1 MKTLLKITLFIMIS
15 MNALSSQLLFDFY
28 AFYNWNKVV
37 DINKDRRFVIFDTKG
52 MGETSIGV
60 AVTGGCDGFLE
71 YFRQEIDKSYY
82 ICKVEE
88 GNGDASFF
96 EMITERGEAGSGITP
111 FKFIEGTGRW
121 KELVGLGCMGAFSM
135 IKGFNENM
143 KNASIIFKA
152 KCDLP
157 DSTLERFKNYNKP
170 E

>member
-1 MKTLLKITLFIMIS
+1 MNRRGFIKSTGIAS
-15 MNALSSQLLFDFY
+15 LALGL
-28 AFYNWNKVV
+28 N
-37 DINKDRRFVIFDTKG
+37 INKTFSNSNEFTKPIVIATWDVKNATKKAW
-52 MGETSIGV
+52 EILS
-60 AVTGGCDGFLE
+60 CDGSS
-71 YFRQEIDKSYY
+71 IDA
-82 ICKVEE
+82 IEEGCKVEE
-88 GNGDASFF
+88 ANGDASFF

-157 DSTLERFKNYNKP
+157 DSTLERLKNYNKS